1 VTEEERARAYL
12 LKLFR
17 YRPRSRSEAFV
28 RLRQKGFSEAVVT
41 SVLEEAARAGIVDDA
56 KFAKL
61 WVADRLARR
70 PRSRRLLERELQ
82 ELGVAPEE
90 IQRALEHIELDEEAL
105 IKQLIAERLPQM
117 RSLDETIRQR
127 RLIGFLRRR
136 GFSERLIRRALRA
149 LEGGGGSPSPLPFPP
164 HPAPLRLRRGNGR
177 GRGSE

>member
-1 VTEEERARAYL
+1 LIVTEEERARAYL

-70 PRSRRLLERELQ
+70 PRSRRLLERNC
-82 ELGVAPEE
+82 
-90 IQRALEHIELDEEAL
+90 
-105 IKQLIAERLPQM
+105 K
-117 RSLDETIRQR
+117 SW
-127 RLIGFLRRR
+127 
-136 GFSERLIRRALRA
+136 
-149 LEGGGGSPSPLPFPP
+149 GSPQKKFRELSNTSSLTKKLSSSSSSLS
-164 HPAPLRLRRGNGR
+164 ASLRCARSMRRFVNV
-177 GRGSE
+177 GS